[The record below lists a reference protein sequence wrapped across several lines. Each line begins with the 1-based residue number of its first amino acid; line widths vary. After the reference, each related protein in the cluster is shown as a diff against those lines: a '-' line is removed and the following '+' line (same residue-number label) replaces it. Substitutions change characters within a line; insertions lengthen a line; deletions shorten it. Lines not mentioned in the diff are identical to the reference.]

1 MSNDALEI
9 SLKEWLETNLP
20 KFLNG
25 INAEFLED
33 NEWVMPV
40 IEDYVLVVAVK
51 DLQDDLGGF
60 FTLGDSNANGYRIR
74 GLLHDA
80 LYR

>member
-1 MSNDALEI
+1 MSSDALEI
-9 SLKEWLETNLP
+9 SLKEWLEANLP

-25 INAEFLED
+25 INAEFLND